1 MKGDEGRVIP
11 FISAHIPISCF
22 GGFST
27 NLLQTDR
34 RPCESRDQG
43 RRRVVQLWIP
53 AFAGMTGEEVAP

>member
-34 RPCESRDQG
+34 RPCESRDPGQ
-43 RRRVVQLWIP
+43 
-53 AFAGMTGEEVAP
+53 ATGGSTLDSRFRGNDG